1 MSRIRSSWRP
11 VFTFKQYVNE
21 VVNGNWGYNVLLNE
35 ALTQQ
40 EKGEVDSWSR
50 GDYSFSDHAF
60 GGDKTQLRTVIPV
73 ESERTAHPDVV
84 DHLSQHGYKISDYD
98 KGLARDANGREMKIG
113 KVLEK
118 TKAPYKIS
126 SAYENDPNRSALG
139 RNASQFPS
147 SDLQVVISRHPHDIA
162 SMSTDRGWE
171 SCMNMR
177 GGCNSHYLAR
187 DVQEGTHVAF
197 LTKKG
202 DDTAEEPLARIAIKP
217 FYGDQTGRKILHPE
231 GRTYS
236 TANGFDSRF
245 TGAVR
250 KWTEQNFPKGDKEVF
265 SKSKDVYD
273 DDNKREVG
281 SMEAMLNHPRS
292 TVRARAFTEY
302 SHKITP
308 EHIERILSRTD
319 LGEDREAALAH
330 PKTSSEV
337 LDREWDKTDDYA
349 KRHILKNPNAPQRAF
364 SEGMKMGDF
373 ARRLIAENPSAP
385 KEVLHELLHSKND
398 GVSSIAAYNPSTT
411 RESRLSAFSDEKVPI
426 RTKVALVNYDHF
438 NAVDRVFKA
447 KHLESAMKDVVEEPY
462 SEDHAASMMEHVNA
476 TPKMFDM
483 VLNSPNGKAALTIMN
498 RNPEKISK
506 DGWRNA
512 INHPHRDIR
521 NAAIEETPHAE
532 HHKEIYE
539 TYASNPMSTN
549 VRESIRRNPH
559 VSSNTLHELLR
570 SENSDVRA
578 QALRH
583 QNIKS
588 EHVEVGLNDP
598 VVKVRSNAAV
608 SPHATPEQLD
618 RAMTDPD
625 HNVRYNVGMNP
636 YAGSDRKRILAN
648 DPHPAVAREFSH
660 YIE

>member
-1 MSRIRSSWRP
+1 MWQNKAKSDIFIINIFFGLQKGSSIMSRIRSSWRP

-118 TKAPYKIS
+118 TKAPYEIS

-281 SMEAMLNHPRS
+281 SMEAMLNHPSS

-302 SHKITP
+302 RHKITP

-364 SEGMKMGDF
+364 SEGMKLGTS

-385 KEVLHELLHSKND
+385 KEVLHELLHSEND
-398 GVSSIAAYNPSTT
+398 SVSSIAAYNPSTT

-447 KHLESAMKDVVEEPY
+447 RHLESVMKDVVEEPY

-483 VLNSPNGKAALTIMN
+483 VLNSPNAKAALTIMK

-521 NAAIEETPHAE
+521 NAAIETTPHAE

-539 TYASNPMSTN
+539 THSSNP
-549 VRESIRRNPH
+549 VSISERGSIARNPH

-598 VVKVRSNAAV
+598 VAKVRSFAAV
-608 SPHATPEQLD
+608 RSWSE
-618 RAMTDPD
+618 
-625 HNVRYNVGMNP
+625 
-636 YAGSDRKRILAN
+636 
-648 DPHPAVAREFSH
+648 
-660 YIE
+660 

>member
-1 MSRIRSSWRP
+1 MWRP
-11 VFTFKQYVNE
+11 VFTFKQYLNE
-21 VVNGNWGYNVLLNE
+21 YVEGNWGYNDLLKE

-118 TKAPYKIS
+118 TKAPNKIF

-139 RNASQFPS
+139 KTASQFPS

-177 GGCNSHYLAR
+177 GGCNSHYLSR
-187 DVQEGTHVAF
+187 DVQEGTHVSF

-217 FYGDQTGRKILHPE
+217 FYGDQTSRKILHPE
-231 GRTYS
+231 GRIYS
-236 TANGFDSRF
+236 TENGFDSRF

-265 SKSKDVYD
+265 KKSKDVYD
-273 DDNKREVG
+273 DDGEREVG
-281 SMEAMLNHPRS
+281 TMEAMLNHPS
-292 TVRARAFTEY
+292 DNVRAKAYQKY

-308 EHIERILSRTD
+308 EHIERTLSRSFS
-319 LGEDREAALAH
+319 GAEREAALSH

-364 SEGMKMGDF
+364 SEGMKLGTS
-373 ARRLIAENPSAP
+373 ARMIIAQNPSAP
-385 KEVLHELLHSKND
+385 KEVLHELLHSRD
-398 GVSSIAAYNPSTT
+398 EVVASHASYNPSTT

-426 RTKVALVNYDHF
+426 NTKVALVNYDHF

-447 KHLESAMKDVVEEPY
+447 RHLESVMKDVVEEPY
-462 SEDHAASMMEHVNA
+462 AEDHTASMMQHVNA
-476 TPKMFDM
+476 TPKMFEM
-483 VLNSPNGKAALTIMN
+483 VLNSPNRKASINIMN
-498 RNPEKISK
+498 RNPENISK
-506 DGWRNA
+506 DGWRSA
-512 INHPHRDIR
+512 INNDNKDVR
-521 NAAIEETPHAE
+521 NAAIEATPHAE

-539 TYASNPMSTN
+539 THSSNPVSSS
-549 VRESIRRNPH
+549 VRDSISRNPH
-559 VSSNTLHELLR
+559 VSSDTIHDLLR
-570 SENSDVRA
+570 SENTDVRV
-578 QALRH
+578 QALYH
-583 QNIKS
+583 KKHTS
-588 EHVEVGLNDP
+588 EHVEVGMNDP
-598 VVKVRSNAAV
+598 EPRVRAIAAK
-608 SPHATPEQLD
+608 SMRATEEHLD
-618 RAMTDPD
+618 RAMADPD
-625 HNVRYNVGMNP
+625 PRVRAGVGMNP
-636 YAGSDRKRILAN
+636 YAGNDRKRILAN
-648 DPHPAVAREFSH
+648 DPHPAVASAFEHYRRET
-660 YIE
+660 

>member
-1 MSRIRSSWRP
+1 MSTWRP
-11 VFTFKQYVNE
+11 IFTFKQYVNE
-21 VVNGNWGYNVLLNE
+21 FVEGKWGYNVFLGE
-35 ALTQQ
+35 ALTRK
-40 EKGEVDSWSR
+40 EETEVDSWSR

-60 GGDKTQLRTVIPV
+60 NGDKSQMRTVIPV
-73 ESERTAHPDVV
+73 ESERTPHPDVV
-84 DHLSQHGYKISDYD
+84 DHLSQHGYTVHDYD
-98 KGLARDANGREMKIG
+98 KGLARDANGRVMKIG

-126 SAYENDPNRSALG
+126 SAYENDPNRSELG
-139 RNASQFPS
+139 RTASQFPS

-162 SMSTDRGWE
+162 GMSTDRGWD

-177 GGCNSHYLAR
+177 GGCNSHYLSR
-187 DVQEGTHVAF
+187 DVHEGTHVAF
-197 LTKKG
+197 LTRRG
-202 DDTAEEPLARIAIKP
+202 DDTADQPLARIAIKP

-231 GRTYS
+231 GSIYS
-236 TANGFDSRF
+236 TDDGFDSRF
-245 TGAVR
+245 TGAVS

-265 SKSKDVYD
+265 RKSKDVYD
-273 DDNKREVG
+273 DDGETEVG
-281 SMEAMLNHPRS
+281 TLEAMLNHPHDS
-292 TVRARAFTEY
+292 VRAKAY
-302 SHKITP
+302 KKYGHKITT
-308 EHIERILSRTD
+308 EHIERTLSRSFSGD
-319 LGEDREAALAH
+319 ERDEALKH

-337 LDREWDKTDDYA
+337 LDREWDRSDDYV
-349 KRHILKNPNAPQRAF
+349 KQHILRNPNAPPRVF
-364 SEGMKMGDF
+364 VEGMKMRGGA
-373 ARRLIAENPSAP
+373 ARGIIADNPSAP
-385 KEVLHELLHSKND
+385 KEVLHELLHSEND
-398 GVSSIAAYNPSTT
+398 YESSIAAYNPSTT

-447 KHLESAMKDVVEEPY
+447 RHLESFMKDVVEEPY
-462 SEDHAASMMEHVNA
+462 SEDHAANMMEHVNA

-483 VLNSPNGKAALTIMN
+483 VLNSPNKKAALTIMN

-512 INHPHRDIR
+512 LNHPDREIR
-521 NAAIEETPHAE
+521 SAAIETTPHAE

-539 TYASNPMSTN
+539 THSSNPVSTS
-549 VRESIRRNPH
+549 EKGSIARNPH
-559 VSSNTLHELLR
+559 VSSDTLHDLLR

-578 QALRH
+578 QALRN

-598 VVKVRSNAAV
+598 VAKVRSNAAV

-660 YIE
+660 YIQ